1 MTQVEFHFNAPDK
14 IAYACRLLRK
24 ASRQG
29 SRVVVVAEAEMLVA
43 LDTALWSFSAT
54 DFVPHT
60 LATGDATVLAA
71 TPVLLLESALEAP
84 QQQVL
89 LQLGGA
95 VPAGFER
102 FERLIEV
109 VTMGED
115 DRALARQRW
124 KHYAGRGYAVQRK
137 DLELKEPA

>member
-1 MTQVEFHFNAPDK
+1 MTHVEFHFNAPDK

-24 ASRQG
+24 ASRQ
-29 SRVVVVAEAEMLVA
+29 RTQVVVVAGPELLQA
-43 LDTALWSFSAT
+43 LDAALWSFSAT
-54 DFVPHT
+54 DFVAHT
-60 LATGDATVLAA
+60 LATPDAAVLAA
-71 TPVLLLESALEAP
+71 SPVLLLESALEAP
-84 QQQVL
+84 HQQVL
-89 LQLGGA
+89 LQLGDT

-109 VTMGED
+109 VTLEED
-115 DRALARQRW
+115 DRVLARQRW

>member
-29 SRVVVVAEAEMLVA
+29 SHVVVVADAAVLQA
-43 LDTALWSFSAT
+43 LDAALWSFSAT

-60 LATGDATVLAA
+60 LATDDAAVWAA
-71 TPVLLLESALEAP
+71 SPVLLLESALQAP
-84 QQQVL
+84 HQQVL
-89 LQLGGA
+89 LQLGDA

-109 VTMGED
+109 VALDEED
-115 DRALARQRW
+115 RILARQRW

-137 DLELKEPA
+137 DLELKEAA

>member
-1 MTQVEFHFNAPDK
+1 MTHVEFHFNAPDK

-29 SRVVVVAEAEMLVA
+29 GRVVVVASAEVLQA
-43 LDTALWSFSAT
+43 LDAALWSFTAT
-54 DFVPHT
+54 DFVSHT
-60 LATGDATVLAA
+60 LATQDATVLAA
-71 TPVLLLESALEAP
+71 SPVLLLESALEAP
-84 QQQVL
+84 HQQVL
-89 LQLGGA
+89 LQLGDT

-109 VTMGED
+109 VTLEQED
-115 DRALARQRW
+115 RLLARQRW
-124 KHYAGRGYAVQRK
+124 KHYAGRGYTVQRK

>member
-1 MTQVEFHFNAPDK
+1 MTHVEFHFNAPDK

-24 ASRQG
+24 ASRQAG
-29 SRVVVVAEAEMLVA
+29 RVVVVGSAEVLQA
-43 LDTALWSFSAT
+43 LDAALWSFTAT
-54 DFVPHT
+54 DFVAHT
-60 LATGDATVLAA
+60 LATSDAAVLAA
-71 TPVLLLESALEAP
+71 SPVLLLESALEAP
-84 QQQVL
+84 HQQVL
-89 LQLGGA
+89 LQLGDT

-109 VTMGED
+109 VTLEEED
-115 DRALARQRW
+115 RVLARQRW